1 MKTEFVPLKKTVT
14 LEAAGKKITWGD
26 AQNFVLFA
34 GPDIIEDEGMVIET
48 GSEIKRVTD
57 QLNIPWILKC
67 SFDKANRQSSASF
80 RGPGM
85 TSALKSLDKIKSKI
99 GCALLTDVHELFKL
113 KKPLNTPKYF
123 RFRLSYLAKQI

>member
-1 MKTEFVPLKKTVT
+1 MSHMKTEFTALKKTVT
-14 LEAAGKKITWGD
+14 LETTSKKITWGD

-48 GSEIKRVTD
+48 GTEIKRVTD
-57 QLNIPWILKC
+57 QLGIPWILKC

-85 TSALKSLDKIKSKI
+85 HSALKSLDKIK
-99 GCALLTDVHELFKL
+99 
-113 KKPLNTPKYF
+113 
-123 RFRLSYLAKQI
+123 